1 MKKVVLSL
9 ALVAVLGL
17 SFTSCKK
24 NETAPAEGADT
35 TAVEAPAAEPVAT
48 DSAATATDS
57 AAKPADS
64 AAAPA
69 AAAPAAH

>member
-24 NETAPAEGADT
+24 AEGEATEGTADT
-35 TAVEAPAAEPVAT
+35 TVVEAPEAAPADTAAPVV
-48 DSAATATDS
+48 
-57 AAKPADS
+57 DS

-69 AAAPAAH
+69 DSAAVAPAAAPAH